1 MLKYL
6 HNEYK
11 DFEIH
16 HKDKIN
22 KMIHVITGIIYMSC
36 LNVIFNNNLILLYT
50 VLLFVTLKDLRITVI
65 TILLIYIGS
74 LILEKMELSNNTLI
88 ILFFITTFVVPE
100 LSHLYSK
107 EMKVLNSKDISIMKL
122 LINIVYFLP
131 FSIKLFIDNK

>member
-11 DFEIH
+11 DFEIY
-16 HKDKIN
+16 HKNKIN

-36 LNVIFNNNLILLYT
+36 LNVIFNNKLILFYT
-50 VLLFVTLKDLRITVI
+50 ILLFLTLRDLRITVI

-74 LILEKMELSNNTLI
+74 LILEKMKLSNKTLI
-88 ILFFITTFVVPE
+88 ILFFITTFIIPE

-107 EMKVLNSKDISIMKL
+107 EKKVLNSKDISIIKL
-122 LINIVYFLP
+122 LINIIYFLP
-131 FSIKLFIDNK
+131 FSIKLFTDNK